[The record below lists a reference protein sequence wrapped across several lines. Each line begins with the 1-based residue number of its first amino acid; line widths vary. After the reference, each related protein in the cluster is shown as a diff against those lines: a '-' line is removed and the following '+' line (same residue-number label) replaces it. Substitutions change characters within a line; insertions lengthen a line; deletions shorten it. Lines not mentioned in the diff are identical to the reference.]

1 MIITKEVTYRGKQ
14 IPIEKLKP
22 NSHIEV
28 KVQCPNCG
36 SIRKTKYRRITQNGH
51 EFCQAC
57 ALKLK
62 NEMPIEVGEK
72 FGRWTVINNSKKT
85 GFSECEC
92 ECGTVRNVE
101 NSSLRSG
108 ISKSCGCISK
118 EFNREQRIYLDI
130 GSIYGRLTVIA
141 HSDKSGY
148 SNCLCEC
155 GNECAVSNNALK
167 NGTTK
172 SCGCL
177 RSDSASERI
186 KKLNKKNVLE
196 NHWNWKGG
204 TSTERELAMSRRN
217 YKDWRT
223 SVFERDNFTCQ
234 KCGQWGRS
242 LHAHHIHNYADHPE
256 LRLEPTNGI
265 TFCEECHRGF
275 HRINGMKTNKEQL
288 DDFLSSKTT
297 AN

>member
-1 MIITKEVTYRGKQ
+1 MILTKHVMYKGKKKRVEDLSPTSGYRVD
-14 IPIEKLKP
+14 
-22 NSHIEV
+22 V
-28 KVQCPNCG
+28 KCP
-36 SIRKTKYRRITQNGH
+36 
-51 EFCQAC
+51 
-57 ALKLK
+57 
-62 NEMPIEVGEK
+62 
-72 FGRWTVINNSKKT
+72 
-85 GFSECEC
+85 
-92 ECGTVRNVE
+92 ECGNVRNVFY
-101 NSSLRSG
+101 RSVCKAG
-108 ISKSCGCISK
+108 HTMCQSCSVKMKMRKTIPVGK
-118 EFNREQRIYLDI
+118 KFNK
-130 GSIYGRLTVIA
+130 LTVVRA
-141 HSDKSGY
+141 SKKSGY
-148 SNCLCEC
+148 SICKCDC
-155 GNECAVSNNALK
+155 GNETLAQNYELTRGHK
-167 NGTTK
+167 K

-177 RSDSASERI
+177 RSENM
-186 KKLNKKNVLE
+186 KKVGVNPKKE
-196 NHWNWKGG
+196 KHWNWKGG

-223 SVFERDNFTCQ
+223 TVFERDNFTCQ